1 MANFFT
7 AKREKKQQVKQLNVT
22 VSRLDQNGCGV
33 AYPNKKPIFIEG
45 TLPGEQVK
53 VKIVEEKNKFARA
66 TLIECIGE
74 SEARVAPKCQH
85 FHLCGGCNLQHL
97 RYEEQITFKTEK
109 VQQLFSRQ
117 DIEVELPWQP
127 AILSQQWHYR
137 RKARI
142 GVQYDKRGQPTVG
155 FRRQESNQLTPVKQC
170 PVLVNDFADIFS
182 ALKVLLGKLSGKNA
196 IGHVEVI
203 AANVNIVVIR
213 QLVTMT
219 AADKSHWESFAKQ
232 HHVVVYVDNGQDVFP
247 LLAPEKTYYQI
258 EQACNIYFNVT
269 DFIQV
274 NHLVNNAMIT
284 QAQHWLA
291 LNAEDNVLDLFCGL
305 GNFSL
310 PIAQQVNTVVGV
322 EGVISMVEQ
331 ARANAKQNAI
341 SNCQFYQADLNADWQ
356 SHKWAHQQYSKAV
369 IDPARAGA
377 YGALEQLATLSID
390 TLLYISCDPVSLAK
404 DSKLLLS
411 QGYKITKIA
420 IMDMFSQT
428 KHVETMVM
436 FEK

>member
-1 MANFFT
+1 MANFFK

-33 AYPNKKPIFIEG
+33 AYQNKKPIFIEG

-53 VKIVEEKNKFARA
+53 VKVIEEKNKFVRA
-66 TLIECIGE
+66 SLIECISE
-74 SEARVAPKCQH
+74 SDARVAPKCQH
-85 FHLCGGCNLQHL
+85 FHSCGGCNLQHL
-97 RYEEQITFKTEK
+97 RYEEQITFKAEK

-117 DIEVELPWQP
+117 NIEVELPWQQ

-155 FRRQESNQLTPVKQC
+155 FRRRESNQLTPIKQC
-170 PVLVNDFADIFS
+170 PVLVNEFSDIFS

-203 AANVNIVVIR
+203 AANVNVVVIR

-219 AADKSHWESFAKQ
+219 AADKNLWQNFAKQ
-232 HHVVVYVDNGQDVFP
+232 YSYIVYVDNGKDVSP
-247 LLAPEKTYYQI
+247 LLTSENVNYQI
-258 EQACNIYFNVT
+258 EDTCDIFFNVT

-274 NHLVNNAMIT
+274 NHLVNNAMIM

-291 LNAEDNVLDLFCGL
+291 LTADDNVLDLFCGL

-310 PIAQQVNTVVGV
+310 PIAQHVNRVVGV
-322 EGVISMVEQ
+322 EGVMSMVEQ
-331 ARANAKQNAI
+331 AKVNAMQNAI
-341 SNCQFYQADLNADWQ
+341 SNCQFYQADLNANWQ
-356 SHKWAHQQYSKAV
+356 SHSWAHQQYSKAV

-377 YGALEQLATLSID
+377 YGALEQLATLSIN

-404 DSKLLLS
+404 DSKLLIS